1 MKLIVQRVRLY
12 HHKKSCEGSECL
24 SIYRDLF
31 FFLDKPSDHAIQYL
45 LSNFSVDGDIE
56 YIVLITRSNLTL
68 LKYRSSSTLN
78 PTRIGT
84 DTLDE
89 GIRE

>member
-1 MKLIVQRVRLY
+1 MVSPQE
-12 HHKKSCEGSECL
+12 SCEGCECL

-31 FFLDKPSDHAIQYL
+31 FLLDKHIDHAIQYL

-56 YIVLITRSNLTL
+56 YIFLITRSNLTL

-84 DTLDE
+84 DTVDE